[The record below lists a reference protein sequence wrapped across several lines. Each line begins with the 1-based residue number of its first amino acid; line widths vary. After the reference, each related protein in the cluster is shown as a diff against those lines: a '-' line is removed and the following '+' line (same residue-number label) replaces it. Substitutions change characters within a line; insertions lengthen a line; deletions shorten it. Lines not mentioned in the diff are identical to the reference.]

1 MARPGN
7 GSPASFS
14 MNGRFWSGTF
24 DRETAPRPSRTVLK
38 DRPGGTFHDSVLA
51 SSVQSDS
58 RRASP

>member
-1 MARPGN
+1 MF
-7 GSPASFS
+7 FS
-14 MNGRFWSGTF
+14 LNGRSWSGKF

-38 DRPGGTFHDSVLA
+38 DRPGGPFHDSVLA